1 MIEISTPGL
10 SQDITVSFTITGT
23 ILGDKSKYASSEA
36 SFKVFIKAKP
46 VEIVKEQAAEPI
58 QKEIIIEEEE
68 ILKVEVFEYEVPNF
82 NLTVKESVKAP
93 TATIV
98 EITNT
103 GRVTVA
109 FDKPLILQD
118 YF

>member
-1 MIEISTPGL
+1 M
-10 SQDITVSFTITGT
+10 
-23 ILGDKSKYASSEA
+23 
-36 SFKVFIKAKP
+36 
-46 VEIVKEQAAEPI
+46 
-58 QKEIIIEEEE
+58 
-68 ILKVEVFEYEVPNF
+68 KVEEFEIAVPNF
-82 NLTVKESVKAP
+82 NLTVKESLKAP

-98 EITNT
+98 EISNT